1 VTCARVVVAA
11 QRPIRAVRYG
21 VLIATGLVVLAAI
34 KPWGATPPPA
44 AREPLQPAP
53 VAISPASA
61 VPRPV
66 ESPVSSICHDSSSW
80 RVATEGSFV
89 GSQLREWAFVNPVP
103 ANGPSDPSIPFVVFS
118 FTRLR
123 VLGYCAPGDA
133 QHPVNLQVLVFRL
146 EASGSSTAVAVQRET
161 RTPASSIA
169 GLFSIA
175 APNPSRSGSPPPPG
189 PTASWPPGRYVFAVR
204 GRGLGDVW
212 FGAEVRDTTAAGAF

>member
-1 VTCARVVVAA
+1 MRDDGRSHGGAADGVTPRRPGDDRPGQVPCARVVVAA

-89 GSQLREWAFVNPVP
+89 HP
-103 ANGPSDPSIPFVVFS
+103 AP
-118 FTRLR
+118 
-123 VLGYCAPGDA
+123 YAE
-133 QHPVNLQVLVFRL
+133 QMYHQ
-146 EASGSSTAVAVQRET
+146 E
-161 RTPASSIA
+161 
-169 GLFSIA
+169 
-175 APNPSRSGSPPPPG
+175 
-189 PTASWPPGRYVFAVR
+189 VR
-204 GRGLGDVW
+204 GRGEGLRVVVQG
-212 FGAEVRDTTAAGAF
+212 EHER